1 MRSHEAAQY
10 RAVTAIVTVQDVH
23 KHFGDRRVLAG
34 ASFAVHERDR
44 IGLIGAN
51 GAGKS
56 TLLKMMVGAGASPA
70 NAGRAA
76 PPDAVRSRI
85 EPDEGAITWRNGLV
99 LEYVAQEPELA
110 VGEPVRASL
119 AREGVPEHELQTVA
133 AALQLPPMDAI
144 VGALSFGERRR
155 VALARA
161 LLGKPDVL
169 ALDEPTNHLDART
182 IEWLEA
188 RLAAW
193 PGALIVVTHD
203 RYFLDRVA
211 TRIIEVDRGK
221 AFAYEG
227 DYAEFLIAQ
236 ATRLA
241 VETEG
246 ERRRAAF
253 VRTEIDWIRRGAPA
267 RTTKAKARIDRFD
280 AAVSAAPGLDDVRG
294 PTMKLEL
301 PEGPRLGSTIVEL
314 DRVSKSIAG
323 KQLFKDLTL
332 VMKPGDRIGIVG
344 PNGAGK
350 TTLIRTILGE
360 LAPDSGKVTLGV
372 NTRPAYF
379 EQGRSELRD
388 ELTVLEEVGD
398 GYDYVDLPHGRVHV
412 RSFLRMLAFPDTVAD
427 TKIGQLSGG
436 ERNRVQLARLLRRG
450 GNLLVLDEPTNDLDL
465 PTLGALET
473 GLVEFGGCALI
484 VSHDR
489 WFLDRVATGILA
501 FDADGQVR
509 FYEGSYAFY
518 VERRPAASAV
528 VATKKLAVERVK
540 QAAPRK
546 LTFKERAELAGM
558 EAQITSA
565 EQRVGELE
573 QTLQDPAV
581 FKDRAA
587 EVPAL
592 VVELDAARAAVEQLY
607 ARWEEL
613 SKIPPG

>member
-1 MRSHEAAQY
+1 MS
-10 RAVTAIVTVQDVH
+10 AIVTVQDVH
-23 KHFGDRRVLAG
+23 KHFGNRRVLSG
-34 ASFAVHERDR
+34 VSFAVHERDR

-56 TLLKMMVGAGASPA
+56 TLLEMIVGAG
-70 NAGRAA
+70 
-76 PPDAVRSRI
+76 
-85 EPDEGAITWRNGLV
+85 EPDEGEITWKTGLR

-110 VGEPVRASL
+110 IAEPVRASL
-119 AREGVPEHELQTVA
+119 TREGVAEHELQTVA
-133 AALQLPPMDAI
+133 AALQLPPLEAI
-144 VGALSFGERRR
+144 VGNLSFGERRR

-161 LLGKPDVL
+161 LLAKPDVL

-211 TRIIEVDRGK
+211 TRIVEVDRGK
-221 AFAYEG
+221 AFTYEG
-227 DYAEFLIAQ
+227 DYAEFLITQ
-236 ATRLA
+236 AMRHS
-241 VETEG
+241 VETEA
-246 ERRRAAF
+246 ERVRAAF
-253 VRTEIDWIRRGAPA
+253 VRREIEWIRRGAPA

-280 AAVSAAPGLDDVRG
+280 AAVSSAPGIDDVRG

-301 PEGPRLGSTIVEL
+301 PSGPRLGSTIVEL

-323 KQLFKDLTL
+323 KQLFSDLTL

-360 LAPDSGKVTLGV
+360 VPPDSGTVTLGV

-388 ELTVLEEVGD
+388 ELTVIEEVGD
-398 GYDYVDLPHGRVHV
+398 GYDYVDLPTGRVHV
-412 RSFLRMLAFPDTVAD
+412 RSFLRALAFPDTVAD

-465 PTLGALET
+465 PTLGALED
-473 GLVEFGGCALI
+473 GLLAFPGCALI

-489 WFLDRVATGILA
+489 WFLDRVATAILA
-501 FDADGQVR
+501 FDPDGTVR
-509 FYEGSYAFY
+509 LYEGSYAFY
-518 VERRPAASAV
+518 AERRP
-528 VATKKLAVERVK
+528 KLAESAAAAKPKAERVK
-540 QAAPRK
+540 IAAPRK

-558 EAQITSA
+558 EASIEMA
-565 EQRVGELE
+565 EARVQRLE
-573 QTLQDPAV
+573 AALQDPAV

-587 EVPAL
+587 DVPAMIA
-592 VVELDAARAAVEQLY
+592 ELDAARFAVSELY